1 MDPRQQER
9 TSIVVN
15 QLVELNN
22 YDPYQEIDE
31 NLLKEMLD
39 RKKRGVFDPRL
50 FEMIINQTKKL
61 NNERITIQS
70 FAEVYCQA
78 EDNLVDRS
86 QKIEQAILDH
96 RKKQEEFTR

>member
-9 TSIVVN
+9 TNIVVN
-15 QLVELNN
+15 HLVELNN

-39 RKKRGVFDPRL
+39 TKKRGTFDPRL

-61 NNERITIQS
+61 NNDRITIQS
-70 FAEVYCQA
+70 FAEVYSQA

-86 QKIEQAILDH
+86 QKIQEAILDH